1 LESAKKIDLPSGKTI
16 KCVRLEMMDEA
27 EEYSPN
33 GFSRLRHGVFRS
45 KSKYEFS
52 VSSSLESEVP
62 SQIKESTCQFTE
74 ADAKQFSYSKSI
86 VDKHK

>member
-1 LESAKKIDLPSGKTI
+1 
-16 KCVRLEMMDEA
+16 MMDET
-27 EEYSPN
+27 EEYSPG